1 MLNRITLGVLTVII
15 CIMTLTCSTHYFAEE
30 MLLSAKPNV
39 HRKRQNTR
47 YNKLLK
53 PDIDHS
59 TEIWLGEV
67 EKSLN
72 YKIWFCGHYHIDK
85 PVGEE

>member
-15 CIMTLTCSTHYFAEE
+15 CIMTLTCSTHYIAEE
-30 MLLSAKPNV
+30 MLLAAKPNAY
-39 HRKRQNTR
+39 RKRQNIR

-67 EKSLN
+67 EKGLN
-72 YKIWFCGHYHIDK
+72 CKIWFCGHCHINK
-85 PVGEE
+85 PV